1 MSGDAIGSAGRVRQV
16 DVPASVRERS
26 TLTRIDYADTF
37 LVDIGAAQVTAEQC
51 AREVLEG
58 APLAIR
64 TQLLSGWSS
73 IGLKISKGSP
83 PHSVLG
89 WPVRQNTPD
98 FILLGAD
105 SRIGMPGRADVQ
117 QGRRYV
123 VVRKPCAPRQP
134 TRPRGVGND
143 RAGSCPDGAAHPRPS
158 RPTTDRR
165 NGLGRR
171 RRWRHWR
178 RRRRQRRLRARGHAR
193 GRRGINV
200 HPALREQEQRVA
212 SADLLGLHGMPELAQ
227 IGQPWLGRPA
237 RIIDSSRG
245 QVLGAGQVWHL
256 RRGRRRRSGIAS
268 GLHLRGR
275 RRRRRRDGYQW
286 LSQRRRRECRRGDR
300 P

>member
-37 LVDIGAAQVTAEQC
+37 LVDVGAAQVTAEQC

-73 IGLKISKGSP
+73 IGLKVSKDSP
-83 PHSVLG
+83 
-89 WPVRQNTPD
+89 TA
-98 FILLGAD
+98 LGARMAGAPEHAGLHPARCRLPHRD
-105 SRIGMPGRADVQ
+105 ARGADVQ

-123 VVRKPCAPRQP
+123 VVRKLRAPRQP
-134 TRPRGVGND
+134 TRPRGVGDD

-158 RPTTDRR
+158 RPTTDLR

-178 RRRRQRRLRARGHAR
+178 RRWRQRRLRARGHAR
-193 GRRGINV
+193 GWRGIGV
-200 HPALREQEQRVA
+200 HPALGQQQQRVA
-212 SADLLGLHGMPELAQ
+212 SADLLGLHGMPKLAQ
-227 IGQPWLGRPA
+227 IGQAWLGRPA
-237 RIIDSSRG
+237 RIINSSRG

-268 GLHLRGR
+268 GLHLRRWR
-275 RRRRRRDGYQW
+275 RWWRWDGYQR
-286 LSQRRRRECRRGDR
+286 LSQRRRRECHRGSR
-300 P
+300 A